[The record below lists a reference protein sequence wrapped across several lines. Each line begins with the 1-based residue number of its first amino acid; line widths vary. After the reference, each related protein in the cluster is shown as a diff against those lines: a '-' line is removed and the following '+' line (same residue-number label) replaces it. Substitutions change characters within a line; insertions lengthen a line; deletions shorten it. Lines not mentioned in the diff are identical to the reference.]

1 MKRSIIT
8 ILIAI
13 TAMMAVHAQE
23 KVIKPQSITPMPKI
37 SVEQWEKLSNQ
48 YEDDSEELWKYG
60 DITVY
65 DDGNLTYGVTTR
77 QNSMYNG
84 SWFSACDFIVERVDD

>member
-65 DDGNLTYGVTTR
+65 DDLYSGRARTPTISTTR
-77 QNSMYNG
+77 
-84 SWFSACDFIVERVDD
+84 ACGPQRARALARA